1 MKPNGLTT
9 VCLALLMLLQVSCGK
24 ETKSDSEKLS
34 GADGYSE
41 KDGLTLSAFDQFTKA
56 VRDNDL
62 DLVKKLLFESRGRI
76 NVNREI
82 DGDEDTLLCLA
93 VRSNFRKIVEILLDE
108 GANIEQISHFKDTY
122 EMTPINVAAS
132 RGFLHLVKTLIEKE
146 ASPNK
151 KDFSGRTALHH
162 AIERKFDDIAIYHI
176 QNGADLNIID
186 YKGRNAY
193 SLALSVGSTA
203 VIDYLGGLTEVGKGA
218 APDAVAFRNLI
229 VNGDVTTLNRVLAR
243 EPELAKKYE
252 VINPLALAV
261 ELKDENVAFA
271 MVKTLILYQVDSN
284 GPEKAFSTPL
294 IKAVKT
300 NRPFIAEYLIQRKA
314 NVNIRDSVDN
324 SPLKYAIEMN
334 LPEMVDLLL
343 AHGADKSYRAKNRRS
358 RRDDF
363 KACIVAWLT
372 ENKLHTDHELENNK
386 TIRLKL
392 GCR

>member
-1 MKPNGLTT
+1 MKANGLST
-9 VCLALLMLLQVSCGK
+9 VCLGLILVFQVSCGK
-24 ETKSDSEKLS
+24 KPVSESEKLS
-34 GADGYSE
+34 AQDGYTE
-41 KDGLTLSAFDQFTKA
+41 KDALTLSIFDKFTKA
-56 VRDNDL
+56 VRDNNL
-62 DLVKKLLFESRGRI
+62 AGVKKLLFEGRGRI

-82 DGDEDTLLCLA
+82 EGDEDTLLCLA

-122 EMTPINVAAS
+122 EMTPMNVAAS
-132 RGFLHLVKTLIEKE
+132 RGHLHLVKLLIERE

-162 AIERKFDDIAIYHI
+162 AIEKKFDDVAIYLI
-176 QNGADLNIID
+176 QNGADLNIPD

-193 SLALSVGSTA
+193 SLALAVGSNA

-218 APDAVAFRNLI
+218 VPDAAAFRNLI
-229 VNGDVTTLNRVLAR
+229 VNGDVTTLNRVLGR
-243 EPELAKKYE
+243 NPDLGKKYE

-261 ELKDENVAFA
+261 ENKDENVAFA
-271 MVKTLILYQVDSN
+271 MVKTLLVYQVDSN
-284 GPEKAFSTPL
+284 GPENAFTTPL

-300 NRPFIAEYLIQRKA
+300 NRPFIAEFLIQRKA
-314 NVNIRDSVDN
+314 DINIRDALDG
-324 SPLKYAIEMN
+324 SPLKHAIELN

-343 AHGADKSYRAKNRRS
+343 AHGAEKSYRARGRRY
-358 RRDDF
+358 RRHVF
-363 KACIVAWLT
+363 NACNSARDVGQ
-372 ENKLHTDHELENNK
+372 KLHTDQDIDQNK